1 MGQKTHPIG
10 FRLGITKD
18 WKSKWFDQMN
28 YDKLIAEDHTIRRYL
43 NQRHSDAMVSDI
55 IIRRLSNR
63 VIISI
68 YTAQP
73 GKIIGK
79 GGEEIKK
86 LREEI
91 KSLIDKD
98 VAINIEEIRMPELD
112 ALLVAQNI
120 TRQIVQRISHRR
132 AMKRAVI
139 SAMRI
144 GAKGIKVA
152 CSGRLGGSE
161 IARREWY
168 REGRVP
174 LQTLDAD
181 IDYARATAFTIYGTV
196 GVKVWIYKGNVANAR
211 TKKD

>member
-18 WKSKWFDQMN
+18 WKSKWFDQQK
-28 YDKLIAEDHTIRRYL
+28 YGKLVAEDYTIRRYL
-43 NQRHSDAMVSDI
+43 YQRLSDAMLSDI

-73 GKIIGK
+73 GKVIGK

-112 ALLVAQNI
+112 AFLVAQNI
-120 TRQIVQRISHRR
+120 ARQIRQRISHRR
-132 AMKRAVI
+132 AMKRAII
-139 SAMRI
+139 SAMKI
-144 GAKGIKVA
+144 GARGIKVA

-161 IARREWY
+161 IARTEWY
-168 REGRVP
+168 PEGRVP
-174 LQTLDAD
+174 LQTLRAD
-181 IDYARATAFTIYGTV
+181 IDYACSTAFTIYGTV
-196 GVKVWIYKGNVANAR
+196 GIKVWIYKGEVS
-211 TKKD
+211 

>member
-18 WKSKWFDQMN
+18 WKSKWFDQQN
-28 YDKLIAEDHTIRRYL
+28 YGKLVAEDYSVRRYL
-43 NQRHSDAMVSDI
+43 YQRLSDAMLSDI
-55 IIRRLSNR
+55 VIRRLSNR

-73 GKIIGK
+73 GKVIGK

-112 ALLVAQNI
+112 AFLVAQNI
-120 TRQIVQRISHRR
+120 ARQIKQRISHRR
-132 AMKRAVI
+132 AMKRAII
-139 SAMRI
+139 SAMKI
-144 GAKGIKVA
+144 GARGIKVA
-152 CSGRLGGSE
+152 CAGRLGGSE
-161 IARREWY
+161 IARTEWY
-168 REGRVP
+168 PEGRVP
-174 LQTLDAD
+174 LQTINAD
-181 IDYARATAFTIYGTV
+181 IDYACATAFTIYGTV
-196 GVKVWIYKGNVANAR
+196 GVKVWIYKGDAS
-211 TKKD
+211 

>member
-18 WKSKWFDQMN
+18 WKSKWFDQQN
-28 YDKLIAEDHTIRRYL
+28 YGKLVAEDYSIRRYL
-43 NQRHSDAMVSDI
+43 YQRLSDAMLSDI
-55 IIRRLSNR
+55 VIRRLSNR

-73 GKIIGK
+73 GKVIGK

-91 KSLIDKD
+91 KSLIEKD

-112 ALLVAQNI
+112 AFLVAQNI
-120 TRQIVQRISHRR
+120 ARQIKQRISHRR
-132 AMKRAVI
+132 AMKRAII
-139 SAMRI
+139 SAMKI
-144 GAKGIKVA
+144 GARGIKVA

-161 IARREWY
+161 IARTEWY
-168 REGRVP
+168 PEGRVP
-174 LQTLDAD
+174 LQTINAD
-181 IDYARATAFTIYGTV
+181 IDYACSTAFTIYGTV
-196 GVKVWIYKGNVANAR
+196 GVKVWIYKGEAH
-211 TKKD
+211 

>member
-18 WKSKWFDQMN
+18 WKSKWFDQQN
-28 YDKLIAEDHTIRRYL
+28 YGKLVAEDYSIRRYL
-43 NQRHSDAMVSDI
+43 YQRLSDAMVSDI
-55 IIRRLSNR
+55 VIRRLSNR

-73 GKIIGK
+73 GKVIGK

-91 KSLIDKD
+91 KSLIEKD

-112 ALLVAQNI
+112 AFLVAQNI
-120 TRQIVQRISHRR
+120 ARQIKQRISHRR
-132 AMKRAVI
+132 AMKRAII
-139 SAMRI
+139 SAMKI
-144 GAKGIKVA
+144 GARGIKVA

-161 IARREWY
+161 IARTEWY
-168 REGRVP
+168 PEGRVP
-174 LQTLDAD
+174 LQTINAD
-181 IDYARATAFTIYGTV
+181 IDYACSTAFTIYGTV
-196 GVKVWIYKGNVANAR
+196 GVKVWIYKGEAH
-211 TKKD
+211 

>member
-18 WKSKWFDQMN
+18 WKSKWFDQQN
-28 YDKLIAEDHTIRRYL
+28 YSKLVAEDYTVRRYL
-43 NQRHSDAMVSDI
+43 NQRLSDAMLSDV

-68 YTAQP
+68 FTAQP
-73 GKIIGK
+73 GKVIGK

-91 KSLIDKD
+91 KSVIEKD

-112 ALLVAQNI
+112 AYLVAQNI
-120 TRQIVQRISHRR
+120 ARQIRQRISHRR
-132 AMKRAVI
+132 AMKRAII
-139 SAMRI
+139 SAMKI
-144 GAKGIKVA
+144 GARGIKVA

-161 IARREWY
+161 IARTEWY
-168 REGRVP
+168 PEGRVP
-174 LQTLDAD
+174 LQTINAD
-181 IDYARATAFTIYGTV
+181 IDYACSTAFTIYGTV
-196 GVKVWIYKGNVANAR
+196 GIKVWIYKGDAH
-211 TKKD
+211 

>member
-18 WKSKWFDQMN
+18 WKSKWFDQQK
-28 YDKLIAEDHTIRRYL
+28 YGKLVAEDYTIRRYL
-43 NQRHSDAMVSDI
+43 YQRLSDAMLSDI

-73 GKIIGK
+73 GKVIGK

-112 ALLVAQNI
+112 AFLVAQNI
-120 TRQIVQRISHRR
+120 ARQIRQRISHRR
-132 AMKRAVI
+132 AMKRAII
-139 SAMRI
+139 SAMKI
-144 GAKGIKVA
+144 GARGIKVA

-161 IARREWY
+161 IARTEWY
-168 REGRVP
+168 PEGRVP
-174 LQTLDAD
+174 LQTLKAD
-181 IDYARATAFTIYGTV
+181 IDYACSTAFTIYGTV
-196 GVKVWIYKGNVANAR
+196 GIKVWIYKGEVS
-211 TKKD
+211 

>member
-18 WKSKWFDQMN
+18 WKSKWFDQLS
-28 YDKLIAEDHTIRRYL
+28 YGKLVAEDYGIRRYL
-43 NQRHSDAMVSDI
+43 NQRLSDAMVSDI

-68 YTAQP
+68 FTAQP
-73 GKIIGK
+73 GKVIGK

-91 KSLIDKD
+91 KSLIGTD

-120 TRQIVQRISHRR
+120 SRQIQQRVSHRR
-132 AMKRAVI
+132 AIKRALI
-139 SAMRI
+139 SAMKI

-152 CSGRLGGSE
+152 CAGRLGGHE
-161 IARREWY
+161 IARKEWR

-174 LQTLDAD
+174 LHTINAD
-181 IDYARATAFTIYGTV
+181 IDYACATAYTIYGTV
-196 GVKVWIYKGNVANAR
+196 GVKVWVYKGDVR
-211 TKKD
+211 

>member
-18 WKSKWFDQMN
+18 WKSKWFDQHK
-28 YDKLIAEDHTIRRYL
+28 YGKLVAEDYAIRRYL
-43 NQRHSDAMVSDI
+43 YQRLSDAMLSDI

-73 GKIIGK
+73 GKVIGK

-112 ALLVAQNI
+112 AYLVAQNI
-120 TRQIVQRISHRR
+120 ARQIRQRVSHRR
-132 AMKRAVI
+132 AMKRAII
-139 SAMRI
+139 SAMKI
-144 GAKGIKVA
+144 GARGIKVA

-161 IARREWY
+161 IARTEWY
-168 REGRVP
+168 PEGRVP
-174 LQTLDAD
+174 LQTLRAD
-181 IDYARATAFTIYGTV
+181 IDYACSTAFTIYGTV
-196 GVKVWIYKGNVANAR
+196 GVKVWIYKGEVA
-211 TKKD
+211 

>member
-18 WKSKWFDQMN
+18 WKSKWFDQQN
-28 YDKLIAEDHTIRRYL
+28 YGKLVAEDYSIRRYL
-43 NQRHSDAMVSDI
+43 YQRLSDAMLSDI

-73 GKIIGK
+73 GKVIGK

-91 KSLIDKD
+91 KSLIEKD

-112 ALLVAQNI
+112 AFLVAQNI
-120 TRQIVQRISHRR
+120 ARQIKQRISHRR
-132 AMKRAVI
+132 AMKRAII
-139 SAMRI
+139 SAMKI
-144 GAKGIKVA
+144 GARGIKVA

-161 IARREWY
+161 IARTEWY
-168 REGRVP
+168 PEGRVP
-174 LQTLDAD
+174 LQTINAD
-181 IDYARATAFTIYGTV
+181 IDYACATAFTIYGTV
-196 GVKVWIYKGNVANAR
+196 GVKVWIYKGDVH
-211 TKKD
+211 

>member
-18 WKSKWFDQMN
+18 WKSKWFDQQN
-28 YDKLIAEDHTIRRYL
+28 YRKLVSEDYSIRRYL
-43 NQRHSDAMVSDI
+43 YQRLSDAMLSDI

-73 GKIIGK
+73 GKVIGK

-112 ALLVAQNI
+112 AFLVAQNI
-120 TRQIVQRISHRR
+120 SRQIKQRISHRR
-132 AMKRAVI
+132 AMKRAII
-139 SAMRI
+139 SAMKI
-144 GAKGIKVA
+144 GARGIKVA

-161 IARREWY
+161 IARTEWY
-168 REGRVP
+168 PEGRVP
-174 LQTLDAD
+174 LQTIDAD
-181 IDYARATAFTIYGTV
+181 IDYACSTAFTIYGTV
-196 GVKVWIYKGNVANAR
+196 GVKVWIYKGE
-211 TKKD
+211 TH

>member
-18 WKSKWFDQMN
+18 WKSKWFDQHK
-28 YDKLIAEDHTIRRYL
+28 YRILIAEDHRIRRYL
-43 NQRHSDAMVSDI
+43 HQRLSEAMLSDI

-63 VIISI
+63 VIITI
-68 YTAQP
+68 NTAQP
-73 GKIIGK
+73 GKVIGK

-98 VAINIEEIRMPELD
+98 VTINIEEVRMPELD
-112 ALLVAQNI
+112 SFLVANNI
-120 TRQIVQRISHRR
+120 ARQITQRVSHRR

-139 SAMRI
+139 SAMKI

-152 CSGRLGGSE
+152 CAGRLGGAE
-161 IARREWY
+161 IARTESY
-168 REGRVP
+168 HEGSVP
-174 LQTLDAD
+174 LQTLSAD
-181 IDYARATAFTIYGTV
+181 IDYACVTAFTIYGTV
-196 GVKVWIYKGNVANAR
+196 GVKVWIYKGMVA
-211 TKKD
+211 

>member
-120 TRQIVQRISHRR
+120 TRQIQQRISHRR

-152 CSGRLGGSE
+152 CSGRLGGAE

-181 IDYARATAFTIYGTV
+181 IDYAQATAFTIYGTV
-196 GVKVWIYKGNVANAR
+196 GVKVWIYKGNVA
-211 TKKD
+211 

>member
-120 TRQIVQRISHRR
+120 TRQIQQRISHRR

-152 CSGRLGGSE
+152 CSGRLGGAE

-196 GVKVWIYKGNVANAR
+196 GVKVWIYKGNVA
-211 TKKD
+211 

>member
-18 WKSKWFDQMN
+18 WKSKWFDQQN
-28 YDKLIAEDHTIRRYL
+28 YGKLVSEDYSIRRYL
-43 NQRHSDAMVSDI
+43 YQRLSDAMLSDI

-73 GKIIGK
+73 GKVIGK

-112 ALLVAQNI
+112 AFLVAQNI
-120 TRQIVQRISHRR
+120 ARQIKQRISHRR
-132 AMKRAVI
+132 AMKRAII
-139 SAMRI
+139 SAMKI
-144 GAKGIKVA
+144 GARGIKVA

-161 IARREWY
+161 IARTEWY
-168 REGRVP
+168 PEGRVP
-174 LQTLDAD
+174 LQTIDAD
-181 IDYARATAFTIYGTV
+181 IDYACSTAFTIYGTV
-196 GVKVWIYKGNVANAR
+196 GVKVWIYKGE
-211 TKKD
+211 TH

>member
-18 WKSKWFDQMN
+18 WKSKWFDQQK
-28 YDKLIAEDHTIRRYL
+28 YGKLVAEDYRIRRYL
-43 NQRHSDAMVSDI
+43 YQRLSDAMLSDI

-73 GKIIGK
+73 GKVIGK

-112 ALLVAQNI
+112 AYLVAQNI
-120 TRQIVQRISHRR
+120 ARQIRQRISHRR
-132 AMKRAVI
+132 AMKRAII
-139 SAMRI
+139 SAMKI
-144 GAKGIKVA
+144 GARGIKVA

-161 IARREWY
+161 IARTEWY
-168 REGRVP
+168 PEGRVP
-174 LQTLDAD
+174 LQTLKAD
-181 IDYARATAFTIYGTV
+181 IDYACSTAFTIYGTV
-196 GVKVWIYKGNVANAR
+196 GIKVWIYKGEVS
-211 TKKD
+211 

>member
-18 WKSKWFDQMN
+18 WKSKWFDQLK
-28 YDKLIAEDHTIRRYL
+28 YGKLVAEDYAIRRYL
-43 NQRHSDAMVSDI
+43 YQRLSDAMLSDI

-73 GKIIGK
+73 GKVIGK

-91 KSLIDKD
+91 KSLIEKD

-112 ALLVAQNI
+112 AFLVAQNI
-120 TRQIVQRISHRR
+120 ARQIRQRISHRR
-132 AMKRAVI
+132 AMKRAII
-139 SAMRI
+139 SAMKI
-144 GAKGIKVA
+144 GARGIKVA

-161 IARREWY
+161 IARTEWY
-168 REGRVP
+168 PEGRVP
-174 LQTLDAD
+174 LQTLRAD
-181 IDYARATAFTIYGTV
+181 IDYACSTAFTIYGTV
-196 GVKVWIYKGNVANAR
+196 GVKVWIYKAEVA
-211 TKKD
+211 